1 MHQISNA
8 VIVHKAL
15 NSAGDLNISCL
26 RILIAAYIIEEKMLV
41 HEMAKALNTS
51 SPNISRSVEI
61 LEAEGL
67 IKRKREEKGDR
78 RQVRLF
84 TTAKG
89 NALVERIVAA

>member
-1 MHQISNA
+1 MHQIDNA

-15 NSAGDLNISCL
+15 NSAGDLNTSCL
-26 RILIAAYIIEEKMLV
+26 RILIAAYIMEKNMLV
-41 HEMAKALNTS
+41 HEMAKALGTT

-67 IKRKREEKGDR
+67 IKRKRKEKGDR
-78 RQVRLF
+78 RQVLLF